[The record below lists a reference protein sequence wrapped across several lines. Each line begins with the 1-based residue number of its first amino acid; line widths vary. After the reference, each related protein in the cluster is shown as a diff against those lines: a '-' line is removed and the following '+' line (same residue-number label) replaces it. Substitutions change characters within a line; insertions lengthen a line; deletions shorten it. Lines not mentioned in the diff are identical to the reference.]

1 MVRCDM
7 VFDMDYG
14 LTPYTPQNIKNM
26 DYYRKFK
33 ENNIKFPMTKEMF
46 DYYFSLGLDCFVIKY
61 NCRMDG
67 SIYAAPG
74 ILSPKYNVLDC
85 ICYNFMDRQDIRTFL
100 LGWDYSYFRE
110 KYEKRCKEIFKKRM
124 YSDSPNSING

>member
-26 DYYRKFK
+26 DHYYNLKKR
-33 ENNIKFPMTKEMF
+33 NVKFPMTKEMF

-61 NCRMDG
+61 HTRFDG
-67 SIYAAPG
+67 SIYVVPG
-74 ILSPKYNVLDC
+74 ILSPEYDLLDC
-85 ICYNFMDRQDIRTFL
+85 FDYDFMDRQDIRTFL

-110 KYEKRCKEIFKKRM
+110 KYKKRCEEIYKKRM
-124 YSDSPNSING
+124 YYGKL